1 MKNETVKRYFSYV
14 DKIGIEMAEGLLST
28 TKAEIHT
35 ILKEFEAIIRLLSYL
50 KQNPNDSATIL
61 EQFDENVSKTLKHR
75 KTRTV
80 FYFIFAKYL

>member
-1 MKNETVKRYFSYV
+1 
-14 DKIGIEMAEGLLST
+14 MAERLLST
-28 TKAEIHT
+28 TEAEIHT
-35 ILKEFEAIIRLLSYL
+35 ILKEFEALIRLLSYL

-61 EQFDENVSKTLKHR
+61 EQFDENVSNTLQHR